1 MPIALPAVPSAPTM
15 NMQGY
20 AASLEQG
27 AHIFLLVGGVSVGY
41 ITSISQNDDEGT
53 QAFYGVGTNMPLEIQ
68 PMRWSGSLTVSGA
81 RVYNASWQQAFMLP
95 GSFVL
100 TQGLVNIAVQNRVT
114 GQPDVIFQGCV
125 PSTYGNTWSANAFTL
140 QNGTWLYRNVVV
152 SGYGM

>member
-1 MPIALPAVPSAPTM
+1 M
-15 NMQGY
+15 NMQGF

-27 AHIFLLVGGVSVGY
+27 AHIYLLVGGVSIGY
-41 ITSISQNDDEGT
+41 ITQVGQSDDEGA
-53 QAFYGVGTNMPLEIQ
+53 QGFYGIGTIMPLEIQ
-68 PMRWSGSLTVSGA
+68 ALRWSGTLTVSGA
-81 RVYNASWQQAFMLP
+81 RVYNASWQSAFMNP
-95 GSFVL
+95 GSYIL

-125 PSTYGNTWSANAFTL
+125 PSSYGNTWGANAYTL